1 MDYRNP
7 VFTANN
13 AIDCEIDHP
22 TYGWIPFT
30 CDPNDTGA
38 AFNTAVLY
46 DAMQPH
52 ATPYTPPPPPDPVEV
67 AAALRSTLQLS
78 FAQLLIGLVTE
89 GWITKEEG
97 RAWRDRVSLPP
108 AVNLVIA
115 SLPEEQQ
122 FAAETRALAPSE
134 VLRLDPLVEALAM
147 VEGKTPEELDQ
158 FFLTYQ
164 GV

>member
-1 MDYRNP
+1 MEHGFFHPNRGYWQTNSEVPQETMATYPEGTIEVPLKPGVDYEW
-7 VFTANN
+7 
-13 AIDCEIDHP
+13 ID
-22 TYGWIPFT
+22 
-30 CDPNDTGA
+30 GA
-38 AFNTAVLY
+38 WVY
-46 DAMQPH
+46 IE
-52 ATPYTPPPPPDPVEV
+52 PPPQPLD
-67 AAALRSTLQLS
+67 RSTLQLS

-97 RAWRDRVSLPP
+97 RAWRDRVALPP

-134 VLRLDPLVEALAM
+134 ILRLDPLVEALAIA
-147 VEGKTPEELDQ
+147 EGKTPEELDQ
-158 FFLTYQ
+158 FFITYK